1 MRRRIAWLVLSLPL
15 ALLTPPALAEDAG
28 TTVVPKT
35 PSATGALPPQG
46 APQQPA
52 SVQPEP
58 VQAPSEAGAQPKDQ
72 LRPTQD
78 LEDQG
83 APAAPQPETTAP
95 AAEVPYDAAA
105 PQPGDVTAQPA
116 EINPNPSD
124 EGAGW
129 DAAIEAAP
137 GPTPLIGEQEAQAVQ
152 RINTYFNGLTNLQ
165 GSFQQVDSSGK
176 QSSGRFYVQRP
187 GKLRFDYSP
196 PSALR
201 IVADGHFLA
210 IEDSDLKTVEKYPLE
225 STPFRLLLGDAVDLG
240 HDARIVSVESEEG
253 SLAIALQ
260 DKTGE
265 AAGQIKLFFNTGADL
280 QLKEWVITDAQGLA
294 TKVSL
299 DNLVPGRKVAADFF
313 QATDTFQP
321 FR

>member
-1 MRRRIAWLVLSLPL
+1 MRRRIARVVLSLPL
-15 ALLTPPALAEDAG
+15 ALLALPALAEDAG

-35 PSATGALPPQG
+35 PSATGALPAQG
-46 APQQPA
+46 TPQQPA
-52 SVQPEP
+52 SAQPAP
-58 VQAPSEAGAQPKDQ
+58 VQTPAEAITQPKDQ
-72 LRPTQD
+72 LRPAQD
-78 LEDQG
+78 LGDQA
-83 APAAPQPETTAP
+83 APAGSPPP

-105 PQPGDVTAQPA
+105 PQPGDATAQP
-116 EINPNPSD
+116 EINPNPTD

-137 GPTPLIGEQEAQAVQ
+137 GATPLIGDQQTEAVQ
-152 RINTYFNGLTNLQ
+152 RINAYFNAITNLQ
-165 GSFQQVDSSGK
+165 GSFEQVDSVGK
-176 QSSGRFYVQRP
+176 RTSGRFYVQRP
-187 GKLRFDYSP
+187 GKLRFDYAA

-225 STPFRLLLGDAVDLG
+225 STPFRLLLGEAVDLAR
-240 HDARIVSVESEEG
+240 DARIVGVESEEG

-265 AAGQIKLFFNTGADL
+265 AAGQIKLFFDTASEL
-280 QLKEWVITDAQGLA
+280 QLRQWVITDAQGLA

-299 DNLVPGRKVAADFF
+299 ENLVPGRKVAADFF
-313 QATDTFQP
+313 DAKDTFQP